1 MCTTSL
7 THEKITPVLTL
18 SLYVDAQVYPQLEQ
32 LYAQLSEKD
41 QQVTAVANSNDRLQE
56 EVLSTTQQV
65 KQYKKQV
72 DQYKEEVGA
81 NRRSAE
87 MRMKQVQY
95 MYSTINNRT

>member
-7 THEKITPVLTL
+7 THEKITPVIHVTL
-18 SLYVDAQVYPQLEQ
+18 SLYVYAQVYPQLEQ

-41 QQVTAVANSNDRLQE
+41 QQVAAVANSNDRLQE

-72 DQYKEEVGA
+72 DQYKEEVEA
-81 NRRSAE
+81 NRRCAE
-87 MRMKQVQY
+87 IRMEQVQY
-95 MYSTINNRT
+95 MYSTRT

>member
-1 MCTTSL
+1 MCVCTTSL
-7 THEKITPVLTL
+7 THEKIAPVLTL
-18 SLYVDAQVYPQLEQ
+18 SLYVYAQVYPQLEQ

-41 QQVTAVANSNDRLQE
+41 QQVAAIANEKDHLQE

-81 NRRSAE
+81 NRRCAE
-87 MRMKQVQY
+87 IRMEQVQY
-95 MYSTINNRT
+95 MYSTRT